1 MNRAA
6 LAASLPQSTQEWIPL
21 LRRAL
26 STPIEAVHYPN
37 HFYLHI
43 INGTGAS
50 VGFSPQKSPMK
61 LSSVRESAVLVFLS
75 PTTTG
80 KGFQDMCITLTK
92 RTDKV
97 GSHKNQMS
105 FPGGHVDLGET
116 PQTAALRE
124 AQEETGLLPSTY
136 EVVGSMTAIGTNQRG
151 SRVTPFVAVSRDPAQ
166 PYCASP
172 DEVDSV
178 HYLHLSSLML
188 DAPHHHARVIKYHS
202 FSSKWPS
209 YFPCFFTS
217 SAQSVLCPP
226 VCPSPKAAPM
236 PDDNG
241 YEPMLSDD
249 FPGELVWGLTSFITC
264 ELVARLA
271 NELLGSTPSSDRI
284 AEIDTLLEPTHV
296 VARDPLETPTAAKA
310 ATLGSDAVDA

>member
-1 MNRAA
+1 M
-6 LAASLPQSTQEWIPL
+6 
-21 LRRAL
+21 
-26 STPIEAVHYPN
+26 HYPN

-43 INGTGAS
+43 INKTGAS

-61 LSSVRESAVLVFLS
+61 LSSVRESAVLLLLS

-80 KGFQDMCITLTK
+80 NGFQDMCITFTK

-105 FPGGHVDLGET
+105 FPGGRVDLGEE
-116 PQTAALRE
+116 PQAAAQRE
-124 AQEETGLLPSTY
+124 ALEETGLLPSSY
-136 EVVGSMTAIGTNQRG
+136 EFVGSMTPIGTNQRG
-151 SRVTPFVAVSRDPAQ
+151 SRVTPFVAVSPTPAE
-166 PYCASP
+166 PFCASP

-178 HYLHLSSLML
+178 HYLHLSSLLL
-188 DAPHHHARVIKYHS
+188 DASRHHARVIKYHS

-217 SAQSVLCPP
+217 PSQSEVSPP
-226 VCPSPKAAPM
+226 VCRSAKAARM

-241 YEPMLSDD
+241 FDPMLSDD
-249 FPGELVWGLTSFITC
+249 FPGELVWGLTSFMTC

-271 NELLGSTPSSDRI
+271 SEIVSGMPDVDGDRF
-284 AEIDTLLEPTHV
+284 AAVDKLLEPSNV
-296 VARDPLETPTAAKA
+296 VARDPLETPTS
-310 ATLGSDAVDA
+310 ATAHAHGSD

>member
-1 MNRAA
+1 MNKASIAA
-6 LAASLPQSTQEWIPL
+6 RLPQTTQEWMAL

-26 STPIEAVHYPN
+26 HTPIADVHYPR
-37 HFYLHI
+37 HFYLHT
-43 INGTGAS
+43 INKTGAS
-50 VGFSPQKSPMK
+50 VGFSPQKSPMH
-61 LSSVRESAVLVFLS
+61 LSSMKESAVLLLLS

-80 KGFQDMCITLTK
+80 NGFQDMCITLTK

-105 FPGGHVDLGET
+105 FPGGRVDQGEE
-116 PQTAALRE
+116 PEAAAKRE
-124 AQEETGLLPSTY
+124 ALEETGLLPTAY
-136 EVVGSMTAIGTNQRG
+136 EVVGAMTPVATNQRG
-151 SRVTPFVAVSRDPAQ
+151 SRVTPFVAVAPAAAE
-166 PYCASP
+166 PFCASI

-178 HYLHLSSLML
+178 HYLHLSSLLL

-217 SAQSVLCPP
+217 TSQTELCPP
-226 VCPSPKAAPM
+226 VCRSAKAAAM

-241 YEPMLSDD
+241 FDPMLSDD
-249 FPGELVWGLTSFITC
+249 FPGELVWGLTSFMTC

-271 NELLGSTPSSDRI
+271 GEVLRDVAEAERVAAVEALLQ
-284 AEIDTLLEPTHV
+284 PTNV
-296 VARDPLETPTAAKA
+296 VARDPLETPSAATAAS
-310 ATLGSDAVDA
+310 LGSD